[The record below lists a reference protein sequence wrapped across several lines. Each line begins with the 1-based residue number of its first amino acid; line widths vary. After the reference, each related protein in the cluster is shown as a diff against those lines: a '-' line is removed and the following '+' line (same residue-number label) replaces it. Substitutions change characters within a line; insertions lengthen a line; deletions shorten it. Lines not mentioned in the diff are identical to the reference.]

1 MLPVCYHY
9 DKCDMSAIV
18 IKNLPSAVHRKLK
31 DIAAAQHRS
40 MTQQALVFLEESIR
54 LAEAQLRPLPPPFK
68 GRLPLTDKVLTQA
81 KRERR

>member
-1 MLPVCYHY
+1 MP
-9 DKCDMSAIV
+9 DIV
-18 IKNLPSAVHRKLK
+18 IKNLPRAVHRKLK
-31 DIAAAQHRS
+31 DIAEIQHRS

-68 GRLPLTDKVLTQA
+68 GRFPLTDKILRQA